1 MTYEEYK
8 TIQADLEAQLEKLKA
23 DYLEEHG
30 LAIGTPVIFLGKS
43 SGYDTKSI
51 GKLHHVAQRE
61 IGWIGEGEVH
71 HNILPAKKDGTPS
84 KKGGFVYFCQKKHLQ
99 VVTND

>member
-1 MTYEEYK
+1 MNYEEYR
-8 TIQADLEAQLEKLKA
+8 TIQSDLEAQLEKLKA

-61 IGWIGEGEVH
+61 IGWSGEIT
-71 HNILPAKKDGTPS
+71 HNILPAKKNGTPS

>member
-1 MTYEEYK
+1 MDYGQYK

-30 LAIGTPVIFLGKS
+30 LAIGTPVIFLGES
-43 SGYDTKSI
+43 SGYDTKQ
-51 GKLHHVAQRE
+51 LHHVAQRE
-61 IGWIGEGEVH
+61 IGWSGEIS

-84 KKGGFVYFCQKKHLQ
+84 KRGGFVYFCQKKHLQ